1 MHGILV
7 IDKPKG
13 YTSRDVVNIV
23 SKKLHTKKVGH
34 TGTLDPLATGVLVL
48 CVGDYT
54 KLVSHLTNHEK
65 EYIATIRFGIETDTL
80 DITGQVLKESDVIP
94 SREKLEAVLETFL
107 GCQPQEVPIYSAKK
121 IKGKKLYEYAR
132 NQEEVTLPIQ
142 NIEVKELELLSFQ
155 GKEAVIRAVV
165 SKGTYIR
172 SLIRD
177 IGYRLE
183 TYGVMCELR
192 RTKLGSFSIQNAHR
206 LEKIED
212 DIILQ
217 DFTSCL
223 VYDKK
228 EITEEELQIVKYR
241 NELYLSSCAEYVLL
255 TYQNQNVFLY
265 VKNKERYKP
274 FLIIDKSL

>member
-177 IGYRLE
+177 IGE
-183 TYGVMCELR
+183 
-192 RTKLGSFSIQNAHR
+192 KLGSPCIMSNLQRTRQGCFT
-206 LEKIED
+206 LEKAKNVQELIEH
-212 DIILQ
+212 DIISLK
-217 DFTSCL
+217 DAMEDYPRIT
-223 VYDKK
+223 
-228 EITEEELQIVKYR
+228 ITEEAIIKKIKNGCKLPNCIEKMT
-241 NELYLSSCAEYVLL
+241 CLL
-255 TYQNQNVFLY
+255 DKEENLLAIYTPVGEMMKPLKVFH
-265 VKNKERYKP
+265 EG
-274 FLIIDKSL
+274 